1 MSRTPNLR
9 WNQVARFYDLPR
21 IDTGNRDEPLPM
33 PGRIPWGIRCHAALF
48 LHADGAT
55 PADEVS
61 VFSRT
66 VFNIAGNKHRIVV
79 WINYPIGLAGTAS
92 TSC

>member
-1 MSRTPNLR
+1 LLNGVTR
-9 WNQVARFYDLPR
+9 
-21 IDTGNRDEPLPM
+21 
-33 PGRIPWGIRCHAALF
+33 AAPTK
-48 LHADGAT
+48 ADGAT